1 MSRLNTVSTAISS
14 MAVLVALAAPQYA
27 AAHGY
32 LNDPPSRAFACAK
45 GLNADCGAAQYEPQS
60 VGETAKGFPRT
71 GVPDGKIASGALSQ
85 FSALDIQSANRWH
98 KTEIRDRTINFD
110 WYYKATH
117 PATKY
122 EYFITQ
128 NGWNPNAVLTRESF
142 DLTPFCVIDAGGR
155 LPTDQPQGSEGP
167 AREKHTCQIPGDRSG
182 HHVVLGIWTV
192 DDTPGAFHD
201 VVDVNIVAEA
211 ETPDGWRP
219 VGNITPRDDL
229 FVGDKVSVRALT
241 SEGESSEFSSQVTI
255 ATVEEGKSE
264 NWSFKLA
271 EQLNAANT
279 LVRAGVRGE
288 DGTIKPVRGT
298 NNLYAKQESGVNRYE
313 LQMELVEDAQAQLSI
328 QSFDENLELVKGRA
342 TLAVT
347 LATNR
352 KMNVEATVF
361 DSTNKAVG
369 SSTATLDAG
378 SATVDI
384 ALVSAPGDHQLKLIG
399 VTPDGRT
406 TRQALQ
412 ALVLAGE
419 GGGQEYDAVYPE
431 GIETY
436 AEGTTVLQP
445 EDGNVYECKPFP
457 ASGWCK
463 QNGHHYKPGTGSDWQ
478 DAWTLK

>member
-1 MSRLNTVSTAISS
+1 
-14 MAVLVALAAPQYA
+14 
-27 AAHGY
+27 
-32 LNDPPSRAFACAK
+32 
-45 GLNADCGAAQYEPQS
+45 
-60 VGETAKGFPRT
+60 
-71 GVPDGKIASGALSQ
+71 
-85 FSALDIQSANRWH
+85 
-98 KTEIRDRTINFD
+98 
-110 WYYKATH
+110 
-117 PATKY
+117 
-122 EYFITQ
+122 
-128 NGWNPNAVLTRESF
+128 
-142 DLTPFCVIDAGGR
+142 
-155 LPTDQPQGSEGP
+155 
-167 AREKHTCQIPGDRSG
+167 
-182 HHVVLGIWTV
+182 
-192 DDTPGAFHD
+192 
-201 VVDVNIVAEA
+201 
-211 ETPDGWRP
+211 
-219 VGNITPRDDL
+219 
-229 FVGDKVSVRALT
+229 VGDKVSVRALT